1 MREQVWR
8 WSSLER
14 KCLDLL
20 QQANTTSSLL
30 QIHAFML
37 RNSLDTNVNL
47 LTKFITTCSHQNPI
61 ALVRHARRVFDR
73 RPNNDDTFLCNSMI
87 RAHMEN
93 RQFGESFTLYRNLRQ
108 ETEFEPDGFTFTALA
123 KACGLDM
130 AIWEGQELHCQV
142 VKIGLSLDLY
152 VSTSLVDMYAKFGR
166 MICAR
171 KVFDKMTHT
180 SQVSWTALICG
191 YARSGGMSNARSFF
205 YRMPDKDSAAFNAM
219 IDGYVKLGDMG
230 TARSLF
236 DEMMDRNVVS
246 WTSMISGYCHHGD
259 IHSARSLFDAMP
271 KKNLISWNA
280 MIGGY
285 SQNNQPHEA
294 LKLFQGMQS
303 TTSLELDGVTVV
315 SILPAIADLGAL
327 DLGRWVEKVVRRKK
341 LDRITN
347 VGTALV
353 DMYAKCGEIEKAK
366 RLFDEMPEKETA
378 SWNALINGFAVNGH
392 GAEALEIFLDMQ
404 KENFM
409 PNNIT
414 FIGVLSACNHCG
426 LVEEGKRWFKAME
439 GFRLVPQIEHY
450 GCMVDL
456 LGRAGCLEE
465 VEKLIEAMPYD
476 ANAIILSSF
485 LFACGHYGDVTRA
498 NEVLKKVA
506 KLEPGNDGN
515 YVMLRNLYA
524 RKRRW
529 SDAEEIKR
537 LMRKNQ
543 ANKEIGCSV
552 IEVDGRIEEFAVGHR
567 VRTLTEAIHLTL
579 QQSWKHMM
587 GEGLRSSQML
597 NFLMG
602 KVYQQFID
610 KDIQNFEDF
619 QLAILDIFNTFN
631 SSLPGKHY
639 NVPSH
644 KEIEAMFI
652 SWKNAKVQDRR
663 DIFIQFMK
671 DNVRLS
677 KVDNATVI
685 TGVVTPPVAMAAKRA
700 GESVPQLKM
709 IKAIPDVFFVPS
721 ATVLAL
727 VSVKISRRIFTGKNA
742 SSTHSEPDI
751 QKKTETIGVARAPQA
766 GATASS
772 VMGNH
777 HEEREIIPEASPAA
791 S

>member
-14 KCLDLL
+14 KCLDFL

-61 ALVRHARRVFDR
+61 ALIRHARRVFDQ
-73 RPNNDDTFLCNSMI
+73 RPNKDDTFLCNSMI

-108 ETEFEPDGFTFTALA
+108 ESEFEPDCYTFTALA

-166 MICAR
+166 MIWAG
-171 KVFDKMTHT
+171 KVFDKMTHK

-191 YARSGGMSNARSFF
+191 YARSGDMSNARRLFD
-205 YRMPDKDSAAFNAM
+205 RMPDKDSAAFNAM

-230 TARSLF
+230 LACILF
-236 DEMMDRNVVS
+236 DEMTDRNVVS

-294 LKLFQGMQS
+294 LKLFQEMQS

-327 DLGRWVEKVVRRKK
+327 ALGRWVDK
-341 LDRITN
+341 
-347 VGTALV
+347 
-353 DMYAKCGEIEKAK
+353 
-366 RLFDEMPEKETA
+366 
-378 SWNALINGFAVNGH
+378 
-392 GAEALEIFLDMQ
+392 

-439 GFRLVPQIEHY
+439 SFGLIPQIEHY
-450 GCMVDL
+450 GCMVDV

-465 VEKLIEAMPYD
+465 VEKLIEVMPYD
-476 ANAIILSSF
+476 PNGIILSSF

-552 IEVDGRIEEFAVGHR
+552 IEVNGRIEEFVAGDR
-567 VRTLTEAIHLTL
+567 VHTHSEAIHLTL
-579 QQSWKHMM
+579 LQGWKHMM
-587 GEGLRSSQML
+587 GEGSCTSSSSTRISEILRISSSPFSIFSSKL
-597 NFLMG
+597 L
-602 KVYQQFID
+602 
-610 KDIQNFEDF
+610 IQ
-619 QLAILDIFNTFN
+619 
-631 SSLPGKHY
+631 
-639 NVPSH
+639 
-644 KEIEAMFI
+644 AMFTR
-652 SWKNAKVQDRR
+652 WKNARVQDRR
-663 DIFIQFMK
+663 NIFNQFMK
-671 DNVRLS
+671 ENVRLS

-700 GESVPQLKM
+700 GEGVPQLKM
-709 IKAIPDVFFVPS
+709 IKAIPDVVFVPS

-727 VSVKISRRIFTGKNA
+727 ISVKIYKRIFTGKNA
-742 SSTHSEPDI
+742 SSTQSEPDI
-751 QKKTETIGVARAPQA
+751 QTKTETIGEARAPQG
-766 GATASS
+766 GADASS
-772 VMGNH
+772 VIGIH
-777 HEEREIIPEASPAA
+777 HEEPAPA
-791 S
+791 PSY